1 MPARLFD
8 QTTTTEDLNALLRE
22 AGFDPADAQVEAI
35 KQVISRYYAGR
46 TAEVLQRVQEVLSR
60 FSGDND
66 NT

>member
-1 MPARLFD
+1 MRLFD
-8 QTTTTEDLNALLRE
+8 QTETTEDLNALLRE

-46 TAEVLQRVQEVLSR
+46 TAEVLHRVQEVLSR